1 MVYIL
6 QSRVQH
12 VRKSRQEVSVGTW
25 RQKLKQRPQRGD
37 TYWLAPRAHIQL
49 PFLHPQDYLARG
61 GATLSEPLI
70 STIHQEISSRT
81 YI

>member
-25 RQKLKQRPQRGD
+25 RQELRPQRGD
-37 TYWLAPRAHIQL
+37 AYWLAPRAHIQL
-49 PFLHPQDYLARG
+49 PFLHTQDYLVRG

-70 STIHQEISSRT
+70 STIHQEISSQT